1 MYELKANVEVEKKL
15 ISALM
20 TETDSK
26 IGDIT
31 DILSA
36 EDFSRPEHRSIYR
49 TIEKMEEEGK
59 PLSGE
64 TVRTEL
70 ARRGK
75 LKRIGE
81 EYYDS
86 LLKQEYTAART
97 EYYAGI
103 VRERAILRSLIAIG
117 REITDEAENERG
129 RVEELVEAAEQKLMK
144 VTQKASEGG
153 LKELGTVLRE
163 AIGKVMKAQGE
174 GAGGVPSGYVEIDKV
189 LGGFQET
196 EMIILAARPSVGKTA
211 LALNMAVNAGL
222 RGKKVALV
230 SLEMSAAQLGMRLLS
245 MQSGI
250 NSQQLKMGNISEEEV
265 KRLTVAAGE
274 LSELAV
280 TIDDTAGMGLIE
292 MRSKMRRLKR
302 ESGLDMIIIDYLQLM
317 QGGRAENR
325 QQEISEISRG
335 LKGLARELRVPVMA
349 LSQLSRSVEMRAE
362 KKPLLS
368 DLRESGALEQD
379 ADIVLFLYREEYYN
393 REDAAAENIAEV
405 IIAKNRNGPTT
416 AVRLHF
422 NKGTMKFGNLTRE
435 VSD

>member
-1 MYELKANVEVEKKL
+1 MDKFSIFDVEKKFIGGVL
-15 ISALM
+15 SKKTNNLPQNIS
-20 TETDSK
+20 S
-26 IGDIT
+26 
-31 DILSA
+31 
-36 EDFSRPEHRSIYR
+36 EDFSRPEHRTIYR
-49 TIEKMEEEGK
+49 TMEKMEEEGK
-59 PLSGE
+59 PISGE

-70 ARRGK
+70 ERRGK

-86 LLKQEYTAART
+86 LQKQEYTAART

-103 VRERAILRSLIAIG
+103 VRERSILRSLIAIG

-144 VTQKASEGG
+144 VTAKASEGG

-163 AIGKVMKAQGE
+163 AIGKVVKAQGE

-211 LALNMAVNAGL
+211 LALNMAVNAGV

-245 MQSGI
+245 MQSGV
-250 NSQQLKMGNISEEEV
+250 NSQHLKMGNISEEEL

-274 LSELAV
+274 LSTLAV
-280 TIDDTAGMGLIE
+280 TIDDTAGMRLIE

-335 LKGLARELRVPVMA
+335 LKGLARELKVPVMA

-379 ADIVLFLYREEYYN
+379 ADIVMFLYREEYYN
-393 REDAAAENIAEV
+393 REETGAENIAEV

-422 NKGTMKFGNLTRE
+422 NKATMKFGNLTRAAE
-435 VSD
+435 